1 MTGDFGGNLT
11 VWDLEEER
19 AVEEAAGAHRDMVNC
34 VAGAAGR
41 LVTGGRDGEVRVW
54 DPRDIRQCA
63 LNMRDETTCH
73 DTWTVTIR
81 DHVVCSGYS
90 NGDVRMFDLRAG
102 AATWDTNFGGGGV
115 TSLTLMED
123 RRLAGGGAG
132 GVAAVWDLQTRHSSQ
147 GYTRTDARV
156 EKSVIWSLS
165 PSPDNSSVMMA
176 TLGSGAARL
185 VQFKPPGH
193 RVMIGR
199 DGTNVGTPGELRAG
213 AGHQWADR
221 PVTSFH
227 WSGDRAGLGV
237 ATGFDQKIRVVVV
250 PSIDSQAKRQSS
262 DSTQK

>member
-1 MTGDFGGNLT
+1 M
-11 VWDLEEER
+11 
-19 AVEEAAGAHRDMVNC
+19 
-34 VAGAAGR
+34 
-41 LVTGGRDGEVRVW
+41 
-54 DPRDIRQCA
+54 
-63 LNMRDETTCH
+63 
-73 DTWTVTIR
+73 
-81 DHVVCSGYS
+81 
-90 NGDVRMFDLRAG
+90 
-102 AATWDTNFGGGGV
+102 

-165 PSPDNSSVMMA
+165 PSPDNNSVMMA

-213 AGHQWADR
+213 AGHQWVHIMELRLRAD
-221 PVTSFH
+221 TS
-227 WSGDRAGLGV
+227 SCRAARSAVLPLPGQEDRRRYLDCGL
-237 ATGFDQKIRVVVV
+237 VVVQAEV
-250 PSIDSQAKRQSS
+250 RLLLLGERRNKERFCSVVEVLTSGQARLQLGRELAVYDKASMLGKQLTHLATSSNQGAECEVFTCGNLIRYYTSYSIIVCEAYLYILMLYDS
-262 DSTQK
+262 